1 MDIKQD
7 ILWRVYLSFLGM
19 VVLGVII
26 LGKIFIIQHI
36 QGNYWRS
43 MADSLQERYVTM
55 DAERGTIYSDDGE
68 MLSTSVPFF
77 DIHLDM
83 MADGLR
89 ADQGKLFREN
99 VDSLSIGLAEL
110 FRDHSASW
118 YRAFLWKAYRSRER
132 YLLFKKDVDLKT
144 YQQLQQLPL
153 FRMGRYRSGMIAE
166 MHEKRI
172 NPYGLLANRTIGLW
186 RPNAPNVGLEAT
198 YDSVLRGKDG
208 RQLVRK
214 VAAGT
219 YAPVD
224 GYTLEPENG
233 KDIVTTIDVYIQ
245 DIAEQ
250 ALYQMLDSV
259 QGQYG
264 TCVVM
269 EVKTGQI
276 KAIANLGR
284 QPDGSYW
291 EDYNYALMNTE
302 PGSIF
307 KLATLISVLEDH
319 LVTPQTRVNL
329 YRGELKFGNRTVY
342 DAEKHNETWVTIT
355 RALDLS
361 SNVGFSQLAYLY
373 KDHPMKFIRHL
384 QALRLDRQTGIDLI
398 GEQQPLIKTPQ
409 SRTWSATTLPWM
421 GFGYE
426 VLVSPLQMLTLYN
439 AVANDGWMMKPYLV
453 KSIEEYGTPVQTFA
467 PEKVEKICSDTVL
480 HQVQQMLRTVVT
492 DGTARKP
499 FQGAPYPVAG
509 KTGTA
514 LVADGRAGYSNKV
527 YQSSFVG
534 YFPADDPQ
542 YSCIVVVRSQ
552 PHPRIYYGADVA
564 APVFRKIADQLY
576 ALHQE
581 PNATPR
587 MPEPRVDSIR
597 WGVRTLSTRA
607 RLLTANWPAVPV
619 YVLDKQTTTS
629 GGDKPADDQMPD
641 LTGVGLRDAV
651 RLLENKGLKVYFTG
665 TGRVVKQSLPAG
677 TPIRPGQQI
686 QLILN

>member
-1 MDIKQD
+1 MPK
-7 ILWRVYLSFLGM
+7 GAP
-19 VVLGVII
+19 
-26 LGKIFIIQHI
+26 FIQMMEKCFPH
-36 QGNYWRS
+36 QSR
-43 MADSLQERYVTM
+43 
-55 DAERGTIYSDDGE
+55 
-68 MLSTSVPFF
+68 FF

-99 VDSLSIGLAEL
+99 VDSLAIGLAEL
-110 FRDHSASW
+110 FRDHPASW
-118 YRAFLWKAYRSRER
+118 YRSFLWKAYRSQER

-153 FRMGRYRSGMIAE
+153 FRLGRYRSGMIAE

-259 QGQYG
+259 QAQYG

-291 EDYNYALMNTE
+291 EDYNYAMINTE

-307 KLATLISVLEDH
+307 KLATLIAVLEDH
-319 LVTPQTRVNL
+319 LVTPQTRINL

-342 DAEKHNETWVTIT
+342 DAEKHNETWVTVT

-373 KDHPMKFIRHL
+373 KDHPMKFIQHL
-384 QALRLDRQTGIDLI
+384 RALRLDRKTGIDLI

-453 KSIEEYGTPVQTFA
+453 KSIEEYGTPVQTFS
-467 PEKVEKICSDTVL
+467 PEK
-480 HQVQQMLRTVVT
+480 
-492 DGTARKP
+492 
-499 FQGAPYPVAG
+499 
-509 KTGTA
+509 
-514 LVADGRAGYSNKV
+514 
-527 YQSSFVG
+527 
-534 YFPADDPQ
+534 
-542 YSCIVVVRSQ
+542 
-552 PHPRIYYGADVA
+552 
-564 APVFRKIADQLY
+564 
-576 ALHQE
+576 
-581 PNATPR
+581 
-587 MPEPRVDSIR
+587 
-597 WGVRTLSTRA
+597 
-607 RLLTANWPAVPV
+607 
-619 YVLDKQTTTS
+619 
-629 GGDKPADDQMPD
+629 
-641 LTGVGLRDAV
+641 
-651 RLLENKGLKVYFTG
+651 
-665 TGRVVKQSLPAG
+665 
-677 TPIRPGQQI
+677 
-686 QLILN
+686 

>member
-99 VDSLSIGLAEL
+99 VDSLAIGLAEL

-118 YRAFLWKAYRSRER
+118 YRSFLWKAYRSQER

-153 FRMGRYRSGMIAE
+153 FRLGRYRSGMIAE

-259 QGQYG
+259 QAQYG

-291 EDYNYALMNTE
+291 EDYNYAMINTE

-307 KLATLISVLEDH
+307 KLATLIAVLEDH
-319 LVTPQTRVNL
+319 LVTPQTRINL

-342 DAEKHNETWVTIT
+342 DAEKHNETWVTVT

-373 KDHPMKFIRHL
+373 KDHPMKFIQHL
-384 QALRLDRQTGIDLI
+384 RALRLDRKTGIDLI

-453 KSIEEYGTPVQTFA
+453 KSIEEYGTPVQTFS
-467 PEKVEKICSDTVL
+467 PEKIEKICSDTVL

-499 FQGAPYPVAG
+499 FQGAPYSVAG

-564 APVFRKIADQLY
+564 APVFRRIADQLY
-576 ALHQE
+576 ALHQG
-581 PNATPR
+581 PDATPR

-607 RLLTANWPAVPV
+607 RLLAGNWPAVPV
-619 YVLDKQTTTS
+619 YALDKQSTTTS
-629 GGDKPADDQMPD
+629 ADRLADDRMPD

-651 RLLENKGLKVYFTG
+651 RLLENKGLKVSFTG
-665 TGRVVKQSLPAG
+665 AGRVVKQSLPAG

>member
-99 VDSLSIGLAEL
+99 VDSLAIGLAEL

-118 YRAFLWKAYRSRER
+118 YRSFLWKAYRSRER

-153 FRMGRYRSGMIAE
+153 FRLGRYRSGMIAE

-259 QGQYG
+259 QAQYG

-291 EDYNYALMNTE
+291 EDYNYAMINTE

-307 KLATLISVLEDH
+307 KLATLIAVLEDH
-319 LVTPQTRVNL
+319 LVTPQTRINL

-342 DAEKHNETWVTIT
+342 DAEKHNETWVTVT

-373 KDHPMKFIRHL
+373 KDHPMKFIQHL
-384 QALRLDRQTGIDLI
+384 RALRLDRKTGIDLI

-453 KSIEEYGTPVQTFA
+453 KSIEEYGTPVQTFS
-467 PEKVEKICSDTVL
+467 PEKIEKICSDTVL

-499 FQGAPYPVAG
+499 FQGAPYSVAG

-564 APVFRKIADQLY
+564 APVFRRIADQLY
-576 ALHQE
+576 ALHQG
-581 PNATPR
+581 PDATPR

-607 RLLTANWPAVPV
+607 RLLAGNWPAVPV
-619 YVLDKQTTTS
+619 YALDKQSTTTS
-629 GGDKPADDQMPD
+629 ADRLADDRMPD

-651 RLLENKGLKVYFTG
+651 RLLENKGLKVSFTG
-665 TGRVVKQSLPAG
+665 AGRVVKQSLPAG

>member
-7 ILWRVYLSFLGM
+7 ILWRVYLSFMGM
-19 VVLGVII
+19 AVVGIVI

-89 ADQGKLFREN
+89 ANQGKLFREN
-99 VDSLSIGLAEL
+99 VDSLAWGLSAL
-110 FRDHSASW
+110 FRDHPASW
-118 YRAFLWKAYRSRER
+118 YRSFLWKAYRSRER
-132 YLLFKKDVDLKT
+132 YLLFKKDLDFKT
-144 YQQLQQLPL
+144 YQQLMELPL
-153 FRMGRYRSGMIAE
+153 FRLGRYRSGMIAE

-208 RQLVRK
+208 RQLVRR

-219 YAPVD
+219 YAPVE

-259 QGQYG
+259 QAQYG
-264 TCVVM
+264 TCLVM
-269 EVKTGQI
+269 QVKTGQI

-284 QPDGSYW
+284 QPDGTYW

-307 KLATLISVLEDH
+307 KLATLIAVLEDH
-319 LVTPQTRVNL
+319 LVSPQSQINL

-342 DAEKHNETWVTIT
+342 DAEKHHETWVSVEK
-355 RALDLS
+355 ALDLS
-361 SNVGFSQLAYLY
+361 SNVGFAQLANLY
-373 KDHPMKFIRHL
+373 RDHPMKFIQHL
-384 QALRLDRQTGIDLI
+384 RALHLDRPTGIDLI
-398 GEQQPLIKTPQ
+398 GEQPPLIKTPG

-426 VLVSPLQMLTLYN
+426 VLVSPVQMLTLYN

-453 KSIEEYGTPVQTFA
+453 QSIQDFGLPLKVFS
-467 PEKVEKICSDTVL
+467 PEKIEKICSDTVL
-480 HQVQQMLRTVVT
+480 HQVQRMLRSVVT

-499 FQGAPYPVAG
+499 FLGAPYAVAG

-514 LVADGRAGYSNKV
+514 LVADGRAGYGNKV

-542 YSCIVVVRSQ
+542 YSCIVVIRSR

-576 ALHQE
+576 ALYLA
-581 PNATPR
+581 PDAAPR
-587 MPEPRVDSIR
+587 MPHPRMDTIR
-597 WGVRTLSTRA
+597 WGIRTISTRA
-607 RLLTANWPAVPV
+607 KQLAAKWKDIPV
-619 YVLDKQTTTS
+619 DALDGQS
-629 GGDKPADDQMPD
+629 RMMAASNAAGDVVPD

-651 RLLENKGLKVYFTG
+651 RILEQKGLRVDFTG
-665 TGRVVKQSLPAG
+665 AGRVVQQSLPAG
-677 TPIRPGQQI
+677 TPVRPGQHI

>member
-99 VDSLSIGLAEL
+99 VDSLAIGLAEL
-110 FRDHSASW
+110 FRDHPASW
-118 YRAFLWKAYRSRER
+118 YRSFLWKAYRSRER

-153 FRMGRYRSGMIAE
+153 FRLGRYRSGMIAE

-259 QGQYG
+259 QAQYG

-291 EDYNYALMNTE
+291 EDYNYAMINTE

-307 KLATLISVLEDH
+307 KLATLIAVLEDH
-319 LVTPQTRVNL
+319 LVTPQTRINL

-342 DAEKHNETWVTIT
+342 DAEKHNETWVTVT

-373 KDHPMKFIRHL
+373 KDHPMKFIQHL
-384 QALRLDRQTGIDLI
+384 RALRLDRKTGIDLI

-426 VLVSPLQMLTLYN
+426 VLVSPLQMLSLYN

-453 KSIEEYGTPVQTFA
+453 KSIEEYGTPVQTFS
-467 PEKVEKICSDTVL
+467 PEKIEKICSDTVL

-499 FQGAPYPVAG
+499 FQGAPYSVAG

-564 APVFRKIADQLY
+564 APVFRRIADQLY
-576 ALHQE
+576 ALHQG

-607 RLLTANWPAVPV
+607 RLLAGNWPAVPV
-619 YVLDKQTTTS
+619 YALDKQSTTTS
-629 GGDKPADDQMPD
+629 ADRLADDRMPD

-651 RLLENKGLKVYFTG
+651 RLLENKGLKVSFTG
-665 TGRVVKQSLPAG
+665 AGRVVKQSLPAG